1 MCRGGV
7 RLDEEE
13 PYFDVVD
20 LLINRYLLEELIAS
34 RLLRPTML
42 NQEDQVVIDVVP
54 ISSHARLLIESVID
68 GC

>member
-1 MCRGGV
+1 MGRGGV

-54 ISSHARLLIESVID
+54 ISSRARLLIESVID

>member
-1 MCRGGV
+1 MGRGGV

-42 NQEDQVVIDVVP
+42 NQEDRVVIDVVS
-54 ISSHARLLIESVID
+54 ISSRARLLIESVID

>member
-1 MCRGGV
+1 V

-42 NQEDQVVIDVVP
+42 NQEDRVVIDVVP
-54 ISSHARLLIESVID
+54 ISSRARLLIESVID